1 MYAITS
7 KLLYAYNLRQ
17 RKIQFSMYLYEY
29 IFIFLTG
36 AAIGLIVRY
45 IAGYKK
51 RIYPYVA
58 CNLLTGGIGCIIS
71 AFTGG
76 VTYMQIFISGISGIV
91 GNFIYTATR
100 CIISLF

>member
-1 MYAITS
+1 
-7 KLLYAYNLRQ
+7 
-17 RKIQFSMYLYEY
+17 MYLYEY

-45 IAGYKK
+45 IA
-51 RIYPYVA
+51 YPYVA

-91 GNFIYTATR
+91 GNFIYSATR
-100 CIISLF
+100 CIVSLF

>member
-1 MYAITS
+1 
-7 KLLYAYNLRQ
+7 
-17 RKIQFSMYLYEY
+17 MYLYEY

-71 AFTGG
+71 AFTSG
-76 VTYMQIFISGISGIV
+76 VTYMQIFISGISGIIGQSV
-91 GNFIYTATR
+91 YVIYRLICAV
-100 CIISLF
+100 LQYA

>member
-1 MYAITS
+1 
-7 KLLYAYNLRQ
+7 
-17 RKIQFSMYLYEY
+17 MYLYEY

-51 RIYPYVA
+51 QLYPYVA
-58 CNLLTGGIGCIIS
+58 CNLLTGGIGCIVC

-91 GNFIYTATR
+91 GNFIYTVAR